1 MKILV
6 TGSAGFIGFS
16 FCKYLLE
23 NKIKIIG
30 VDNLNNYYDPKL
42 KMERLKILKK
52 YNSFKFYKID
62 ICSREKLKSFK
73 IINLILFSFCCP
85 SWC

>member
-23 NKIKIIG
+23 NKKIKIIG
-30 VDNLNNYYDPKL
+30 VDNF
-42 KMERLKILKK
+42 E
-52 YNSFKFYKID
+52 
-62 ICSREKLKSFK
+62 
-73 IINLILFSFCCP
+73 
-85 SWC
+85 